1 MSDTEWLR
9 ANPQYLDILRDAIE
23 HEESLDPEDFEGDKV
38 LRGYNE
44 DNGTNHE
51 VYWENTDI
59 PHHPTKVYQLE
70 SRGFLDRVFDTNS
83 TTRYAIHN
91 REKVKQIV
99 TDFNEKFEGDAEV
112 VMHDFPDKEDLDG
125 VFSDVVG
132 YDDVK
137 WLLKEALTSDD
148 IVNILLVGPPGS
160 GKTVFLRC
168 INKLERSAFI
178 NGKKTSEA
186 GFTDKMFDELPR
198 YMCIDELD
206 DMGTDD
212 QVSLADYTEEG
223 VLVETKGNNRKR
235 ELRTNTKTFATA
247 NSVNDIAEQIDNRF
261 TDLHFDEYSL
271 DEFKEVCKNIIPR
284 EYGHTE
290 EGAIEIAEAVWEI
303 DGFANVRKAEDVASL
318 SRNADPKRVVGVLE
332 NYSPDES
339 GLLS

>member
-9 ANPQYLDILRDAIE
+9 ANPEYIDILRDAIE
-23 HEESLDPEDFEGDKV
+23 HEESLDPSDFE
-38 LRGYNE
+38 
-44 DNGTNHE
+44 DNSIIESFNDDGPEEIN
-51 VYWENTDI
+51 VCWENTEI
-59 PHHPTKVYQLE
+59 PHHPTKLYQLE
-70 SRGFLDRVFDTNS
+70 TKGYLYRVFDSNS
-83 TTRYAIHN
+83 TTKYAVAN
-91 REKVKQIV
+91 RGKVKRAISDLEQ
-99 TDFNEKFEGDAEV
+99 KFDGDAQV
-112 VMHDFPDKEDLDG
+112 VTHNFPDRDELDG
-125 VFSDVVG
+125 VFEDVVG
-132 YDDVK
+132 YEDVK

-148 IVNILLVGPPGS
+148 IVNILLVGPPGC

-168 INKLERSAFI
+168 ISKLNRSAFI

-186 GFTDKMFDELPR
+186 GFADKMFDERPR

-206 DMGTDD
+206 DMSTDD

-247 NSVNDIAEQIDNRF
+247 NSIDAIIDQIDNRF
-261 TDLHFDEYSL
+261 TDLHFDQYNLE
-271 DEFKEVCKNIIPR
+271 EFKEVCRNIIPR

-290 EGAIEIAEAVWEI
+290 EKAEEIAEAVWEI

-332 NYSPDES
+332 DYSPDEG